1 MKKVFAIL
9 LAAVLVMALS
19 VTAFAAGSSPEGV
32 SYYKVHIIDGNG
44 SKTQTEKIPVGEEIT
59 LKADPDKGDFD
70 EWKIFKAD
78 GSIAVAG
85 KDYEIVSGSLTK
97 SPLVIIPMANLIIT
111 ANYDGE
117 ETDFEIDNGE
127 VTSPQTGDVAVYA
140 LCSVMVLALAG
151 AVVAKKQLVK

>member
-44 SKTQTEKIPVGEEIT
+44 SKTQTEKVPVGEEIP

>member
-19 VTAFAAGSSPEGV
+19 VTAFAAGVSPEGV
-32 SYYKVHIIDGNG
+32 SYYKVYIIDGNG
-44 SKTQTEKIPVGEEIT
+44 AKTQIEKVPVGEEIT
-59 LKADPDKGDFD
+59 LEADPDKGDFD
-70 EWKIFKAD
+70 EWKIYKAD
-78 GSIAVAG
+78 GSIAVEG
-85 KDYEIVSGSLTK
+85 KDYEIVSGSLT
-97 SPLVIIPMANLIIT
+97 SSTITIIPKANLIIT
-111 ANYDGE
+111 ANYNGE

-151 AVVAKKQLVK
+151 AAVAKKQLVK

>member
-44 SKTQTEKIPVGEEIT
+44 AKTQTEKVPVGEQIT

-78 GSIAVAG
+78 GSIAVEG

-111 ANYDGE
+111 ANYDGK

-151 AVVAKKQLVK
+151 AVVAKKQLVE

>member
-44 SKTQTEKIPVGEEIT
+44 SKTQTEKVPVGEEIT

-85 KDYEIVSGSLTK
+85 KDYKVVSGSLTK